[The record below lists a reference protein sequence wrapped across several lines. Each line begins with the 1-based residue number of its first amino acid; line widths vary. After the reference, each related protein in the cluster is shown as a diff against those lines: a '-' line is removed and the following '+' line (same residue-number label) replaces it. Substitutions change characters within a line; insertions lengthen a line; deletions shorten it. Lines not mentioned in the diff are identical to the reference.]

1 MSTDEKHRHYWRTNV
16 KVLSA
21 LLCVWFL
28 FSCVLPI
35 FLVEELNEVTFA
47 GFKLGFWIAQQ
58 GSIIVFIFLILGYA
72 VIMRKVDAAHGVDEH
87 GKLISAKADDAGAGA
102 GSSESGEGGRS

>member
-1 MSTDEKHRHYWRTNV
+1 MSTDEKHRQYWRTNV

-21 LLCVWFL
+21 LLGVWFV

-35 FLVEELNEVTFA
+35 FLVEPLNETRFA

-58 GSIIVFIFLILGYA
+58 GSIYVFLVLVLIYCLL
-72 VIMRKVDAAHGVDEH
+72 MEREDRKFHVEEEDA
-87 GKLISAKADDAGAGA
+87 K
-102 GSSESGEGGRS
+102 